1 MASPS
6 SNDHSQSEASQ
17 LKGEGESGES
27 IAVAASDDVQR
38 TFGFWMIIIGL
49 GVTLLLSAL
58 ENSVLITAAPAVLA
72 DIPLGDSWTWIT
84 NAFFLCSAA
93 FQPFL
98 GQIFDLFG
106 RRWVTLGI
114 VAIFILGSG
123 ICGGATTAGTLIAGR
138 AVQGV
143 GSEGIIMAFGKFLV
157 RCLSVWHRQT
167 LEMGSRRQKTS
178 PSAVWC

>member
-1 MASPS
+1 MASPTP
-6 SNDHSQSEASQ
+6 NDHAQPTVSP
-17 LKGEGESGES
+17 LKGERESGGT

-93 FQPFL
+93 CQPLL

-114 VAIFILGSG
+114 VAVFILGSG
-123 ICGGATTAGTLIAGR
+123 ICGGATTPGMLIAGR

-143 GSEGIIMAFGKFLV
+143 GSGGIIMAFGKF
-157 RCLSVWHRQT
+157 
-167 LEMGSRRQKTS
+167 
-178 PSAVWC
+178 